1 MARLDFFRLQTH
13 RCTTDNPRQMKIDP
27 TAFELYRRSP
37 NRKTTLLRLIIGV
50 LIIVAAWLIVTFAL
64 LFGGAYAFT
73 LLDQGTLT
81 FNQGGVLERFMGSQ
95 VGVAVTLATFSGI
108 WIGVW
113 IAMRFVHAEP
123 LNHLF
128 GNSRRLL
135 RRGFAKG
142 LLAVLLTSA
151 LTEIGLYVMV
161 PEIGRGPISLPV
173 WLLFVVPVLLLAFV
187 QISSEEILFRGYL
200 MRGLAHRFRSP
211 WVWAVLPTLAFT
223 SLHWNASSPP
233 AMSIAVI
240 ISIGGFAVLLAL
252 LVYMTGNLG
261 AAMGAHLGN
270 NVVGFLLIS
279 HESTLGS
286 LALFRSPPLD
296 SLAWTASQAVAVT
309 AMSLASVALT
319 TLLLLHPRSPLK
331 VEPDLGDDPASP
343 SQP

>member
-1 MARLDFFRLQTH
+1 
-13 RCTTDNPRQMKIDP
+13 
-27 TAFELYRRSP
+27 
-37 NRKTTLLRLIIGV
+37 
-50 LIIVAAWLIVTFAL
+50 
-64 LFGGAYAFT
+64 
-73 LLDQGTLT
+73 
-81 FNQGGVLERFMGSQ
+81 
-95 VGVAVTLATFSGI
+95 
-108 WIGVW
+108 
-113 IAMRFVHAEP
+113 
-123 LNHLF
+123 
-128 GNSRRLL
+128 
-135 RRGFAKG
+135 
-142 LLAVLLTSA
+142 
-151 LTEIGLYVMV
+151 
-161 PEIGRGPISLPV
+161 
-173 WLLFVVPVLLLAFV
+173 
-187 QISSEEILFRGYL
+187 
-200 MRGLAHRFRSP
+200 
-211 WVWAVLPTLAFT
+211 
-223 SLHWNASSPP
+223 
-233 AMSIAVI
+233 MSIAVI